1 MRWITF
7 TKLTKNL
14 MTMLV
19 RDFYA
24 KKKLAVAHEMDLFYL
39 STSK

>member
-19 RDFYA
+19 RDFYE
-24 KKKLAVAHEMDLFYL
+24 KKLAVAHEMDLFYL